1 MREDFLKR
9 IERKP
14 VVCDGAM
21 GTMLYTRGIPYSQC
35 FDALNLT
42 QPQVVK
48 DVHLG
53 YVKAGAE
60 LLETNTFGAN
70 RIRLA
75 MHGLEGQVKQIN
87 QAGVRLARE
96 LAGEELYVAGAVGPL
111 GIRLEPLGSTSLKE
125 ARQMF
130 REQMEALVEAGA
142 DVILIETM
150 VDLNE
155 ARQALAAAREVCSL
169 PVIVQMT
176 VQEDGNTP
184 LGTAPEDFTRALDE
198 DGADLIGLNC
208 SVGPAGVLQVLERMV
223 RVTGKKLSAQPNAGL
238 PRIVGGRSLYLCS
251 PDYMGEYA
259 RRFIENG
266 VRLVGGCCGTTPE
279 HIRAIKSAVR
289 SLAPSASRRETM
301 VSSGGISTY
310 EPVTVEKRSRFAA
323 LLASREF
330 PVVVEMLPPRGC
342 DTAREFE
349 GARYLSEMAV
359 DAVNIPDRI
368 GGTARMSP
376 QMLAVAIALAKKPE
390 VLLHYSCRSRNVLT
404 IQSDLLG
411 LHALGLRNIVAVT
424 GQPPSGVEYPEATT
438 VFDVDSIGLVNILAH
453 LNRGLDAAGNPLG
466 AQTSFL
472 IGVTANPDALNM
484 EEEIRRF
491 QYKVEAGA
499 NFAITSPV
507 FDVQKLQD
515 FLESIK
521 VAGAPPIPI
530 LAGILPLTSY
540 RNAEYLNNEVP
551 GITVPP
557 VILERM
563 RKADAGDAARAEGL
577 KIAQE
582 MLQQVRGMVEGV
594 QISPPFGR
602 YAMAVEV
609 AQVLKKN
616 AGMEV
621 VG

>member
-9 IERKP
+9 IEKKP

-21 GTMLYTRGIPYSQC
+21 GTMLYTRGIPFSQC

-75 MHGLEGQVKQIN
+75 LHGLEGQVKQIN

-96 LAGEELYVAGAVGPL
+96 LAGDELYIAGAVGPL
-111 GIRLEPLGSTSLKE
+111 GIRLEPLGATSLLE
-125 ARQMF
+125 ARRVF
-130 REQMEALVEAGA
+130 REQMEALVEAGV

-155 ARQALAAAREVCSL
+155 ARQALAAAREVCGL

-184 LGTAPEDFTRALDE
+184 LGTAPEDFTRTLDE

-223 RVTGKKLSAQPNAGL
+223 RVTGKRLSAQPNAGL
-238 PRIVGGRSLYLCS
+238 PRMVEGRSLYLCS

-289 SLAPSASRRETM
+289 STAPKASPRQAQVGATAI
-301 VSSGGISTY
+301 SSY
-310 EPVTVEKRSRFAA
+310 APVAVEKRSRFAA

-330 PVVVEMLPPRGC
+330 PVVVEMMPPKGC
-342 DTAREFE
+342 DPARELE

-359 DAVNIPDRI
+359 DAVNIPDGT

-376 QMLAVAIALAKKPE
+376 QMLAVAVALAKKPE

-411 LHALGLRNIVAVT
+411 LHALGLRNIVART
-424 GQPPSGVEYPEATT
+424 GQPPSGVEYPEATM

-453 LNRGLDAAGNPLG
+453 LNRGMDAAGNPLG
-466 AQTSFL
+466 TQTSFL
-472 IGVTANPDALNM
+472 IGVTANLAAFNM
-484 EEEIRRF
+484 DEEIRRF
-491 QYKVEAGA
+491 EYKVEAGA
-499 NFAITSPV
+499 NFVLTSPV
-507 FDVQKLQD
+507 FDVQKLEA
-515 FLESIK
+515 FLNRIQA
-521 VAGAPPIPI
+521 AGRPPVPV

-540 RNAEYLNNEVP
+540 RNAEYLNNEIP
-551 GITVPP
+551 DITIPLA
-557 VILERM
+557 IMERM
-563 RKADAGDAARAEGL
+563 RKADTGDAARAEGL
-577 KIAQE
+577 KIAREILQE
-582 MLQQVRGMVEGV
+582 VRGMVQGV

-602 YAMAVEV
+602 YALAVEV
-609 AQVLKKN
+609 ADVLKKR
-616 AGMEV
+616 AGLEV
-621 VG
+621 AG